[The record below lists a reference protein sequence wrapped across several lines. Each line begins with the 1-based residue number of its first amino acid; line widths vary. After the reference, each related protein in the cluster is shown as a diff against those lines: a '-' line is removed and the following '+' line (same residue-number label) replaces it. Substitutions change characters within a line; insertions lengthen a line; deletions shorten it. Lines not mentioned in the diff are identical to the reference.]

1 MKLFSYGT
9 LQDLDVLD
17 IVAGIESFERLG
29 VAWLEN
35 HQARKLI
42 GENYPV
48 LVESKGHRLRGIIIE
63 SSSEFFWKRV
73 DFFEQDYLKKEV
85 TASLHDKD
93 VECFVFSEEPG
104 KDLSEDEWVFD
115 VWHKKKQ
122 ERKAYLDRCREFM
135 DMFGKVERA
144 KW

>member
-17 IVAGIESFERLG
+17 IVASNEPFERLG
-29 VAWLEN
+29 PAYLEN
-35 HQARKLI
+35 HQAKKLI

-48 LVESKGHRLRGIIIE
+48 VVEKEGAKLRGVVI
-63 SSSEFFWKRV
+63 SSGSETFWKRV

-85 TASLHDKD
+85 TVSLHNSPTR
-93 VECFVFSEEPG
+93 CFIFSEESG
-104 KDLSEDEWVFD
+104 KDISEEEWTFNE
-115 VWHKKKQ
+115 WHMRNQ
-122 ERKAYLDRCREFM
+122 ERNAYLERCRNFM

>member
-17 IVAGIESFERLG
+17 IVAGNEPFERLG
-29 VAWLEN
+29 VAWLKN

-48 LVESKGHRLRGIIIE
+48 VVEKEGARLRGVVI
-63 SSSEFFWKRV
+63 SSRSETFWKRV

-85 TASLHDKD
+85 TVSLDD
-93 VECFVFSEEPG
+93 NEVECFIFSEEPG
-104 KDLSEDEWVFD
+104 KDLSDEEWVFD
-115 VWHKKKQ
+115 VWHQQKQ
-122 ERKAYLDRCREFM
+122 ERIAYLDRCREFM
-135 DMFGKVERA
+135 GMFGKVERA

>member
-17 IVAGIESFERLG
+17 IVAGKEPFERLG
-29 VAWLEN
+29 VAYLEN

-48 LVESKGHRLRGIIIE
+48 LVEAPNIKLRGTIIE
-63 SSSEFFWKRV
+63 STSDIFWKRV

-85 TASLHDKD
+85 IAALDGNEI
-93 VECFVFSEEPG
+93 ECFVFSEEPG
-104 KDLSEDEWVFD
+104 KDLSEEEWIFD
-115 VWHKKKQ
+115 VWHKQKR